1 MFPPD
6 MISDLEISVVEDRKL
21 PASFNAKVKTL
32 RTLVMYTLLLKG
44 GRMSW
49 IRQRCCR
56 SAGFALAT
64 ALVEGPPPDN
74 TARRN
79 LAPVV
84 LKAADRLKL
93 ITSKSACYPRFGSVV
108 EV

>member
-6 MISDLEISVVEDRKL
+6 TISDLEISVVEDRKL

-32 RTLVMYTLLLKG
+32 RTLLLKG

-79 LAPVV
+79 LAPVL